1 MILSSN
7 LLSGKVALVTGANR
21 GIGKAIAAQFVQ
33 YGAVVYANARTVG
46 SLDDLIAELPIDLQA
61 NLMPVYFDVTDVD
74 QAKQTFLRISKESK
88 KLDCLVN
95 NAGIMKDALVGM
107 ISKQLI
113 QETFAVNVTAVI
125 ELTQLAVKL
134 MARQNSGSIINISS
148 MVGTNGN
155 AGQSTYSASK
165 GAVISFT
172 KSVAKE
178 LASKNIRVNAIAP
191 GVIETDL
198 LSTVDSQAMEA
209 IKSKIGM
216 KRMGKPEDVAGL
228 ATFLASDLSNYVTGQ
243 IIGVD
248 GAAIM

>member
-1 MILSSN
+1 MMLPSN

-21 GIGKAIAAQFVQ
+21 GIGKAIATQFVLC
-33 YGAVVYANARTVG
+33 GAAVYANARREG
-46 SLDDLIAELPIDLQA
+46 SLDELISELPFDLQN
-61 NLMPVYFDVTDVD
+61 NLIPVYFDVTDVE
-74 QAKQTFLRISKESK
+74 QAKQTFLRINKESK

-134 MARQNSGSIINISS
+134 MARQNSGSIVNVSS

-172 KSVAKE
+172 KSIAKE
-178 LASKNIRVNAIAP
+178 LAPKNIRVNAIAP
-191 GVIETDL
+191 GVIDTEL
-198 LSTVDSQAMEA
+198 LKNVDSQAIGL
-209 IKSKIGM
+209 IKAKIGM
-216 KRMGKPEDVAGL
+216 KRMGSPEDVAGL